1 MNKELMVGIDL
12 HSNNMFCGITD
23 QCGRRVFHRKLPCTM
38 SAVLNGLEPF
48 RERIARI
55 AVESTF
61 NWYWLVDGL
70 IDAGYEVVLA
80 HPPALTQYEGIKHT
94 DDQNDAFF
102 LAELL
107 RLNILHTGHICDRKI
122 RPVRDLLRRRLALVQ
137 KRTSLYLSF
146 KALYTRTVG
155 KSLSLG
161 RVKSMESE
169 EAGSLYSH
177 SADQLIAQLQLR
189 LAGELTDA
197 IDKIEREVQSSTA
210 PLPAYRVLQTLPGVG
225 KILGLTITLET
236 GDLNRFPSAGDY
248 ASYSRC
254 VDSKRLS
261 NGKKK
266 GANNV
271 RCGNHYLSWAWVEAA
286 NFAQRFD
293 ERCRQFYDRKKA
305 HANSSLATKA
315 LACKLAKAAWH
326 MMRNNQPYDP
336 QLMFPPAPK
345 SSCCLGTGD
354 KTISDNDAQPCE
366 SPGENH
372 QP

>member
-12 HSNNMFCGITD
+12 HSNNMMCGVVAQD
-23 QCGRRVFHRKLPCTM
+23 GRRVFRRKLPCALP
-38 SAVLNGLEPF
+38 AVLSTLEPF
-48 RERIARI
+48 RHRIVKI

-70 IDAGYEVVLA
+70 SDAGYEVVLA

-94 DDQNDAFF
+94 DDQHDAFF

-107 RLNILHTGHICDRKI
+107 RLNILHTGHICDRRI

-146 KALYTRTVG
+146 KALHMRMIG
-155 KSLSLG
+155 QSLSLS
-161 RVKSMESE
+161 RVKSMEAE
-169 EAGSLYSH
+169 EAAALYSH
-177 SADQLIAQLQLR
+177 TADQMIAQVQLH
-189 LAGELTDA
+189 LAGELTEA
-197 IDKIEREVQSSTA
+197 INKIEREVQASTT
-210 PLPAYRVLQTLPGVG
+210 PLPAYHVLQTLPGVG

-236 GDLNRFPSAGDY
+236 GDINRFPTAGDY

-266 GANNV
+266 GTNNV

-286 NFAQRFD
+286 NFAKRFND
-293 ERCRQFYDRKKA
+293 RCRQFYDRKRA
-305 HANSSLATKA
+305 QANCSVAIKA
-315 LACKLAKAAWH
+315 LACKLAKAAWY
-326 MMRNNQPYDP
+326 MMRDNKPYDP
-336 QLMFPPAPK
+336 RGMFPSVPK
-345 SSCCLGTGD
+345 SFCCLGMGD
-354 KTISDNDAQPCE
+354 KTISDSDAQPCD
-366 SPGENH
+366 SPD
-372 QP
+372 